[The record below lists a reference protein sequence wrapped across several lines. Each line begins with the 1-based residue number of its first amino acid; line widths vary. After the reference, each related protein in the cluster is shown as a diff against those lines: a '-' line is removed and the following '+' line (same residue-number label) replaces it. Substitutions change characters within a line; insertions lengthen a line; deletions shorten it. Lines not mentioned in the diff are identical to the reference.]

1 MLNVTKSHVTKSLFG
16 VMWRKNEKSHVSSG
30 GANEKGEPW
39 FVGRNV
45 ARRQGYQ
52 NTRDSLRK
60 HVDEEGKPPSQIATL
75 VLTTKSGGPRQRA
88 GSAAL

>member
-1 MLNVTKSHVTKSLFG
+1 MQFRKVLNVTKSHVTKSLFG

-45 ARRQGYQ
+45 ARRLGVSKHSRLSEK
-52 NTRDSLRK
+52 TRR
-60 HVDEEGKPPSQIATL
+60 
-75 VLTTKSGGPRQRA
+75 
-88 GSAAL
+88 